1 MHIIRSV
8 DKRSSCDGKLSIGI
22 DFFHCF
28 EKFCLSI
35 SDSVLCNKNEGNV
48 SLFYV
53 IEIQVKVRIRK
64 LLTASSRTIL

>member
-1 MHIIRSV
+1 MIASFRLALISFTALKNFVFPFLIVCCII
-8 DKRSSCDGKLSIGI
+8 
-22 DFFHCF
+22 
-28 EKFCLSI
+28 
-35 SDSVLCNKNEGNV
+35 NKNEGNV